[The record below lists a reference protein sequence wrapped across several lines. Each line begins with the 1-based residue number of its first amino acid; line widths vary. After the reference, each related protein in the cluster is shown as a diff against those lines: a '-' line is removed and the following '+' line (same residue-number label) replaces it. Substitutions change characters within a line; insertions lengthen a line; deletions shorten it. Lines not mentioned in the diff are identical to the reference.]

1 MLQQV
6 LERFSHLDDDVK
18 VPVPLGLLR
27 EMERE
32 HAKQKPKASADDGR
46 SGA

>member
-1 MLQQV
+1 MLETL
-6 LERFSHLDDDVK
+6 LERFSHLDDDVE

-32 HAKQKPKASADDGR
+32 HAKQESKASADDGR
-46 SGA
+46 SSA